1 MRLESSNRWVWILV
15 LIFAVCLVASGNIQA
30 KEKKEI
36 IIGAP
41 IPLTGPFA
49 ALGKEQKWAYVQAVK
64 DINKKGGIFVKEYG
78 KKLPVKLII
87 ADAESNPG
95 KAVAAF
101 EKLVKV
107 DKVDLMLSSQ
117 VLPLVLPT
125 AGAAEKLKIYY
136 HTTTCSS
143 VMFRKANYKYST
155 LYFVEDA
162 EIADSPY
169 LVLNSIPEN
178 ERPKRLALLAEEG
191 ADGKIF
197 APFFRNS
204 AKKFG
209 YTFAADEA
217 YTGGAKDFSSL
228 ILKLKGKGAD
238 SAVILASPSDMISI
252 LRQAKEL
259 DLNLKYTHGLKG
271 AWGIEFSKA
280 MGKDADYVLADGFW
294 NADMPYP
301 YCKELGQMYKKE
313 FGKHSVFIGLF
324 YALSQT
330 LFEAIENAGTL
341 DDLKVR
347 DAVVGHEFKGTT
359 MGTIKYQ
366 ADATAD
372 VPPAA
377 FQWWNGELKQVLPFT
392 KSAVKVKLAPPWDK
406 R

>member
-1 MRLESSNRWVWILV
+1 M
-15 LIFAVCLVASGNIQA
+15 A

-36 IIGAP
+36 VIGAP
-41 IPLTGPFA
+41 IPVTGPFA
-49 ALGKEQKWAYVQAVK
+49 ALGKEQKWAYEKAVS
-64 DINKKGGIFVKEYG
+64 DINKEGGIFVKEYG
-78 KKLPVKLII
+78 KKLPVKLIV

-95 KAVAAF
+95 KAVTAF

-125 AGAAEKLKIYY
+125 AAAAEKLKIYY
-136 HTTTCSS
+136 HATTCSS
-143 VMFRKANYKYST
+143 VMFRKENFKYST

-178 ERPKRLALLAEEG
+178 VRPKKLALLSEEG

-197 APFFRNS
+197 APFFRNG

-209 YTFAADEA
+209 YSFAADES
-217 YTGGAKDFSSL
+217 YTSGAKDYSGL
-228 ILKLKGKGAD
+228 VLKLIGKGVD
-238 SAVILASPSDMISI
+238 SALIIASPSDTITLM
-252 LRQAKEL
+252 RQAKEL
-259 DLNLKYTHGLKG
+259 DLDLKYAHGFKG
-271 AWGIEFSKA
+271 TWGIEFWNA
-280 MGKDADYVLADGFW
+280 MGKDANYVLADGFW
-294 NADMPYP
+294 NKDFPFP
-301 YCKELGQMYKKE
+301 YCKELGEAYKKE

-330 LFEAIENAGTL
+330 LFEAIETAGTL

-347 DAVVGHEFKGTT
+347 DAVLRTEFKGTT
-359 MGTIKYQ
+359 MGDIKYK
-366 ADATAD
+366 ADGTAS
-372 VPPAA
+372 VAPAA
-377 FQWWNGELKQVLPFT
+377 FQWWDGDLKQVLPIVQG
-392 KSAVKVKLAPPWDK
+392 SWKVKLAPSWEK